1 MVEIHRLSRLCDH
14 VLWPQ
19 QGPVWFARRIRR
31 RSNCASAEKM
41 FSNSSLDADVVS
53 IIPSE
58 IERNPIPRS
67 FSFSIMF
74 TRCRMES
81 PSRSKRHTTN
91 VSSLCRDS
99 LRGPDLADLPSRRD
113 LIAEKELF
121 LNFMR
126 QKRVNLKIKFLF
138 VGTDSR
144 VTNRSSTLS
153 VNHRRLQT
161 DLPPA
166 ADQRQDDA
174 INRFRTL
181 SMQYPELLCVENSFT
196 NPSINRWFCAGP

>member
-1 MVEIHRLSRLCDH
+1 
-14 VLWPQ
+14 
-19 QGPVWFARRIRR
+19 
-31 RSNCASAEKM
+31 
-41 FSNSSLDADVVS
+41 
-53 IIPSE
+53 
-58 IERNPIPRS
+58 
-67 FSFSIMF
+67 
-74 TRCRMES
+74 
-81 PSRSKRHTTN
+81 
-91 VSSLCRDS
+91 
-99 LRGPDLADLPSRRD
+99 
-113 LIAEKELF
+113 
-121 LNFMR
+121 MR

-196 NPSINRWFCAGP
+196 NPSINRWFCLDPKKLGSPRVVWAQFALSLDSKAYQIMTLQISAICTSSINGFDSWSTAMSRDI